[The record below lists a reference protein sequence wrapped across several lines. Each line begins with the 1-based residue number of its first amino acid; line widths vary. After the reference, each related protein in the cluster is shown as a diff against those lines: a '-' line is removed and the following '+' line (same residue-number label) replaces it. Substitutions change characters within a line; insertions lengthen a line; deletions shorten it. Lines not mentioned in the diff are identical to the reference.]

1 MKIVLHDIKIRKIV
15 KIILIIVGIYAML
28 FVVIPNLAY
37 MTGIVK
43 SGEYEEKKIT
53 NAFVKALNARDKE
66 GIKALFSEEFL
77 IEYENVDEQIDN
89 MFDFFDRSI
98 FPIEKKDVFQHGG
111 SEERSHNAGL
121 TSVIISSKLDIQS
134 ENGKRYTVV
143 FSACIE
149 YPDPKHVGVYQIKVI
164 DKTGLSSD
172 NPDEYKKEINYKD
185 RLCFVGK
192 QSD

>member
-1 MKIVLHDIKIRKIV
+1 MKIILHDVKIRKIV

-53 NAFVKALNARDKE
+53 GAFVKALNAGDKE
-66 GIKALFSEEFL
+66 GIKALFSEGSL
-77 IEYENVDEQIDN
+77 LENKNIDEQIDN
-89 MFDFFDRSI
+89 MFDFFDSSI
-98 FPIEKKDVFQHGG
+98 FPLEKKNVFQRGG
-111 SEERSHNAGL
+111 TEERSHNAGL
-121 TSVIISSKLDIQS
+121 TSTVISPKIDIQS
-134 ENGKRYTVV
+134 ENGKRYTVI
-143 FSACIE
+143 FSARID
-149 YPDPKHVGVYQIKVI
+149 YPDPKQLGVYQIKII

-172 NPDEYKKEINYKD
+172 NSDEYAKEINNKD

-192 QSD
+192 QSG

>member
-1 MKIVLHDIKIRKIV
+1 MKIAMHDVKIRKIV
-15 KIILIIVGIYAML
+15 KIILIVVGIYAML

-37 MTGIVK
+37 MTGIVR

-53 NAFVKALNARDKE
+53 NSFVKALNAGDKE
-66 GIKALFSEEFL
+66 GIKALFSESSL
-77 IEYENVDEQIDN
+77 LNNKNVDEQVDN
-89 MFDFFDRSI
+89 MFDFFDSSI
-98 FPIEKKDVFQHGG
+98 FPIEKKNVLHRGG

-121 TSVIISSKLDIQS
+121 TSSVLSSKIDIQS
-134 ENGKRYTVV
+134 ENGKCYTVI
-143 FSACIE
+143 FSAYIDN
-149 YPDPKHVGVYQIKVI
+149 PNPKQLGVYRIKVI

-172 NPDEYKKEINYKD
+172 DPDEYAKEINNKD